1 MTEPQL
7 AGVLWDMDGT
17 IVDTEPYWMRAE
29 NELVAEFG
37 GTWTKE
43 DALAVVGAD
52 LWVAA
57 GIFQKAGVDLP
68 ANDIVTRLTDRV
80 LEQTAVEVPWRP
92 GARELLQQLTEAGIP
107 CALVTMSLHRM
118 AQEVVDAM
126 GFPSFTAVI
135 GGDDVSTGKPDAEP
149 YRHGA
154 ELLGLDAADCIA
166 FEDST
171 TGLASAVASGAVT
184 IGVPAHIHLAP
195 SNDYTLWPTLAGR
208 TVADLREHFAIARK
222 NNARKNN
229 APRNFA

>member
-1 MTEPQL
+1 
-7 AGVLWDMDGT
+7 MDGT

-68 ANDIVTRLTDRV
+68 ADDIVTRLTDRV

-92 GARELLQQLTEAGIP
+92 GARELLQDLKNADIP

-118 AQEVVDAM
+118 AQQIVDAM
-126 GFPSFTAVI
+126 GFHAFTAVV
-135 GGDDVSTGKPDAEP
+135 GGDDVTHGKPDAEP

-171 TGLASAVASGAVT
+171 TGLTAAVASGAVT
-184 IGVPAHIHLAP
+184 IGVPAHIHLPP
-195 SNDYTLWPTLAGR
+195 SGEYTLWPTLAGR
-208 TVADLREHFAIARK
+208 TVADLRTHFSAARK
-222 NNARKNN
+222 NA
-229 APRNFA
+229 A